1 MKTLFT
7 EIPKPVL
14 DRMNYLEERDAR
26 DRKDGTPQLKRL
38 RQIPPETGMLLAI
51 LAASAP
57 RGAILEIGTSGGYSG
72 LWLSLACKQRN
83 EKLITFELLH
93 DKAELARETFAK
105 AQVEDWVELVNGD
118 ARSHLKDREEI
129 AFCFL
134 DVEKEMYLEIY
145 KEIIPRLLSGGI
157 LVADNV
163 ISHKADLAEFIEY
176 ARDDASVDAA
186 ILPVGKGLLVCTKRS
201 AND

>member
-1 MKTLFT
+1 MKTFFN

-14 DRMNYLEERDAR
+14 DRMSYLEERDAR
-26 DRKDGTPQLKRL
+26 DRKDGTPHLKRL
-38 RQIPPETGMLLAI
+38 RQIPAETGMLLAI

-57 RGAILEIGTSGGYSG
+57 RGAVLELGTSGGYSA
-72 LWLSLACKQRN
+72 LWLSLACKQRGDR
-83 EKLITFELLH
+83 LTTFELLP

-105 AQVEDWVELVNGD
+105 AQVEDRVELVNGD
-118 ARSHLKDREEI
+118 ARSHLKEWDEI

-145 KEIIPRLLSGGI
+145 KDVVPRLLTNGI

-163 ISHKADLAEFIEY
+163 NSHKEELAPFVEQ
-176 ARDDASVDAA
+176 ARNDASVDV
-186 ILPVGKGLLVCTKRS
+186 IVLPVGKGLLVCTKREK
-201 AND
+201 